1 MMGRVEIW
9 WRFWCLFS
17 VQCSASQWTGTGAC
31 VGTWSAVKSQGHLAS
46 HFPYV
51 NISYTISLLH
61 HLQTY
66 FFFPSAVSG
75 CALHFLTASAPL
87 EWLYHPSHYTSSCYF
102 WVIPVSYVT
111 FWTVNAAYSNIWLNS
126 IFSFIFQLLIC
137 FSIVFIC
144 LGLFS
149 SKFFL
154 SIYPS
159 LQFCITCFSF
169 SLWCC
174 CSLWIYSHWF
184 QCSVINLSLKF
195 TNLSFCLF
203 SIFILS
209 LQTLLTLVSA

>member
-1 MMGRVEIW
+1 MMGRVQIW

-17 VQCSASQWTGTGAC
+17 VQCSPHSGQGLVLVLEPEVLSKPGALGISFPFCWHLLYNFSPAPFTG
-31 VGTWSAVKSQGHLAS
+31 
-46 HFPYV
+46 
-51 NISYTISLLH
+51 LL
-61 HLQTY
+61 L
-66 FFFPSAVSG
+66 FPSALSG
-75 CALHFLTASAPL
+75 CAPHFLTASAPL
-87 EWLYHPSHYTSSCYF
+87 EWLYHPSHYPSSCYF

-111 FWTVNAAYSNIWLNS
+111 FWTVNAAGSNIWLNS

-154 SIYPS
+154 SIHPS
-159 LQFCITCFSF
+159 LQFCITCFSL
-169 SLWCC
+169 SLWCS

-184 QCSVINLSLKF
+184 QCSVINWSLKF
-195 TNLSFCLF
+195 TDLSFCLF

-209 LQTLLTLVSA
+209 L